1 MDTTHTNP
9 ITIEAQ
15 NDIIRTYLEP
25 ELDGLL
31 AAHDKARI
39 DWFPSDLLPASQ
51 HMSTAEMEYVAELK
65 QQSAQLP
72 DAARIALVLNLITEE
87 GLPSY
92 HRLLHQ
98 AFGDKSSWGI
108 WRNQWTAEED
118 RHGNL
123 LRDYMRDCRIVDM
136 KYVEQLQFRFL
147 SNGWMPEWAGDP
159 YSTIAYTSFQERATQ
174 VSHRNLG
181 KYVQK
186 ITPGLSRILGH
197 IAGDESRHY
206 NFYASLL
213 KKLLQVDVEKILQ
226 AIHATLKTFK
236 MPGHD
241 IPGFNDMSITQHAV
255 DIFGPKE
262 FSEVINDVLKFI
274 KLEELTNLS
283 DYCEELRQKI
293 LAYPP
298 RLLQFHNKLIN
309 KVKEKVND
317 FSFDAI
323 YHRKIILA

>member
-1 MDTTHTNP
+1 MDTPHTNP
-9 ITIEAQ
+9 LIIEAQ

-51 HMSTAEMEYVAELK
+51 HMSTAEMEHVTELK
-65 QQSAQLP
+65 QQSTQLP

-186 ITPGLSRILGH
+186 LTPSLSRILGH

-206 NFYASLL
+206 HFYTSLL
-213 KKLLQVDVEKILQ
+213 KKLLQVDVEQCLQ
-226 AIHATLKTFK
+226 AIYTTLKTFK

-241 IPGFNDMSITQHAV
+241 IPGFSDMSITQHAV

-262 FSEVINDVLKFI
+262 FSEVISDVLKFI
-274 KLEELTNLS
+274 KLEELTNLN
-283 DYCEELRQKI
+283 DYCEDLRQKI

-298 RLLQFHNKLIN
+298 RLLQFHNKLVN
-309 KVKEKVND
+309 KVKAKVND

-323 YHRKIILA
+323 YHRKIVLA

>member
-1 MDTTHTNP
+1 MATQ
-9 ITIEAQ
+9 IKMIQA
-15 NDIIRTYLEP
+15 YLAP
-25 ELDGLL
+25 ELEGLL
-31 AAHDKARI
+31 ASHHKERI
-39 DWFPSDLLPASQ
+39 DWYPSDLLPSSQ
-51 HMSTAEMEYVAELK
+51 QMSAIEQEQVAELK
-65 QQSAQLP
+65 EQSAQLP

-98 AFGDKSSWGI
+98 AFGEKSAWGI

-118 RHGNL
+118 RHGNI

-136 KYVEQLQFRFL
+136 KNVEKLQFQFIAD
-147 SNGWMPEWAGDP
+147 GWMPEWAGDP
-159 YSTIAYTSFQERATQ
+159 YATIAYTSFQERATQ

-186 ITPGLSRILGH
+186 ITPSLSKILGH

-206 NFYASLL
+206 RFYTSLL
-213 KKLLQVDVEKILQ
+213 KKLLEVDVEKTLETILS
-226 AIHATLKTFK
+226 TLKTFK

-241 IPGFNDMSITQHAV
+241 IPGFNEMSITEHAV

-262 FSEVINDVLKFI
+262 FSEVITDVLKFI
-274 KLEELTNLS
+274 QLNELTNLS

-298 RLLQFHNKLIN
+298 RLIQFHNKLIN
-309 KVKEKVND
+309 KVKVKVAD

-323 YHRKIILA
+323 YQRKIILV

>member
-1 MDTTHTNP
+1 MYTTPTNP
-9 ITIEAQ
+9 IIIDAQ

-31 AAHDKARI
+31 EAHNKARI
-39 DWFPSDLLPASQ
+39 DWFPSDLLPSSEQ
-51 HMSTAEMEYVAELK
+51 MSAAEIEQVAELK

-98 AFGDKSSWGI
+98 AFGDKSTWNI

-118 RHGNL
+118 RHGNI

-136 KYVEQLQFRFL
+136 KHVEKLQFQFL
-147 SNGWMPEWAGDP
+147 SDGWMPEWAGDP
-159 YSTIAYTSFQERATQ
+159 YATIAYTSFQERATQ

-186 ITPGLSRILGH
+186 LTPSLSRILGH

-206 NFYASLL
+206 NFYTSLL
-213 KKLLQVDVEKILQ
+213 KKLLQVDVEKCLQ
-226 AIHATLKTFK
+226 AIYTTLKTFK

-241 IPGFNDMSITQHAV
+241 IPGFSDMSITEHAV

-262 FSEVINDVLKFI
+262 FSEVINDVLTFI
-274 KLEELTNLS
+274 DFDKLKNLS
-283 DYCEELRQKI
+283 VHCEELREKI

-298 RLLQFHNKLIN
+298 RLLKFHNKLIN
-309 KVKEKVND
+309 KVKEKVGD
-317 FSFDAI
+317 FNFEAI
-323 YHRKIILA
+323 YRRKIVLA